1 MRDRLKLNQSLPIN
15 TLCRIICPGLRTAS
29 VCCVIFPPQVYLL
42 SALSLKLGQNTHQ
55 NPLQVSGSD
64 TDTVHSTSFVLTLGL
79 KDCGKREEICPSL
92 TSKETLRLSAQN
104 LSWNF
109 LIWDPLVVHG
119 TQKHSLNM
127 FSKVYYKSNF
137 SISIDTLVGYLYDIN
152 HVVCCAGKV
161 NTLQTSHWC

>member
-1 MRDRLKLNQSLPIN
+1 MQCKITTHQFNQSLPIN
-15 TLCRIICPGLRTAS
+15 TFAGLFVRVFILQECS
-29 VCCVIFPPQVYLL
+29 VLFSPSFYLL
-42 SALSLKLGQNTHQ
+42 SALSLKLSQNTHQ
-55 NPLQVSGSD
+55 NPLQVSESD
-64 TDTVHSTSFVLTLGL
+64 TDMVHSTSFVLTSGL

-109 LIWDPLVVHG
+109 LIWDSLVVHG
-119 TQKHSLNM
+119 MQKHSLNI

-137 SISIDTLVGYLYDIN
+137 SISIDSLVGYLYNIN

-161 NTLQTSHWC
+161 NTL